1 MIVRI
6 HFALKYCFLAKM
18 YHGAKKKK
26 KIKLFSL
33 PVQQCQASSWQ
44 HLVHHEFEPIH
55 HSVLNYQVGIFPRAE
70 KLN

>member
-1 MIVRI
+1 
-6 HFALKYCFLAKM
+6 M
-18 YHGAKKKK
+18 YHGAKKKAK
-26 KIKLFSL
+26 KKKSKIKLFCL

-70 KLN
+70 KNFRNYRKKSLQHI